1 MTSDAKSSQSFIYS
15 FAFDSRS
22 LNESEGSID
31 YEYELWTKK
40 KNRIRIIKR
49 NQKKRRSNFVLLVLC
64 GGSIH
69 AIKMVSFVGFGK
81 QIHQTIAALALV
93 IVFNNSLQVH
103 GTPESNQNQV
113 IENLSL
119 LSQNDDSGI
128 QPSRL
133 RALLVNDLRN
143 ILVKNVR

>member
-1 MTSDAKSSQSFIYS
+1 M
-15 FAFDSRS
+15 
-22 LNESEGSID
+22 
-31 YEYELWTKK
+31 
-40 KNRIRIIKR
+40 
-49 NQKKRRSNFVLLVLC
+49 LC

-81 QIHQTIAALALV
+81 QIHQTIATLALV